1 MTQPAEDR
9 EGMII
14 TLAFRTGKSE
24 RYFERMETR
33 ELIEE
38 YDRVMKLA

>member
-1 MTQPAEDR
+1 MKPEDR

-24 RYFERMETR
+24 KYFESMDNRR
-33 ELIEE
+33 LIEE
-38 YDRVMKLA
+38 YDRAMKLA

>member
-1 MTQPAEDR
+1 MKPEDR

-24 RYFERMETR
+24 SYFEGMETR
-33 ELIEE
+33 DLIVE
-38 YDRVMKLA
+38 YDRVMKLD

>member
-1 MTQPAEDR
+1 MTQSAEDR
-9 EGMII
+9 EGMVIM
-14 TLAFRTGKSE
+14 LAFRTGKSE
-24 RYFERMETR
+24 SYFEGMETR